1 MHELSI
7 AQNIIDA
14 VQTALPEHG
23 LTRVERIGVRI
34 GTLSSVDPEAL
45 TFGYQALIAET
56 SLAGSVLAIEMI
68 ETRARCRR
76 CREEF
81 VATDFVFVCPK
92 CESSQCDLV
101 SGQEL
106 EIVYLEGE

>member
-7 AQNIIDA
+7 AQNIIEA
-14 VQTALPEHG
+14 VQVALPEHG
-23 LTRVERIGVRI
+23 LIRVVRVGVRI

-45 TFGYQALIAET
+45 TFGYQALIADT
-56 SLAGSVLAIEMI
+56 PLAGSDLAIETV
-68 ETRARCRR
+68 ETSAVCRK
-76 CREEF
+76 CRHSF
-81 VATDFVFVCPK
+81 VASDFVFVCPR

-106 EIVYLEGE
+106 EIAYLEGE

>member
-14 VQTALPEHG
+14 VEAALPEHG
-23 LTRVERIGVRI
+23 LNRVVRVGVRI

-45 TFGYQALIAET
+45 TFGYQVLIADT
-56 SLAGSVLAIEMI
+56 PLSGSVLAIETV
-68 ETRARCRR
+68 ETSAVCRK
-76 CREEF
+76 CGHKF
-81 VATDFVFVCPK
+81 AASDFVFVCPR